1 MRITSKKT
9 IKIVVTITIIAIVG
23 DWSRWSCLPLAKN
36 RPRQSGVSLSHALM
50 FLSPTNIKYR
60 NFIQKTSIPTWII
73 QPNQAPIPWE
83 NRSSG
88 SSSRQSAELKEFLSG
103 LPRDLILRVHQK
115 FLLDYKM
122 FGYDIDT
129 ALKLGGH
136 KPLAGGNWCNP
147 NAMTTEAFATKIAL
161 GKVIILNY

>member
-1 MRITSKKT
+1 MNYK
-9 IKIVVTITIIAIVG
+9 
-23 DWSRWSCLPLAKN
+23 
-36 RPRQSGVSLSHALM
+36 
-50 FLSPTNIKYR
+50 
-60 NFIQKTSIPTWII
+60 
-73 QPNQAPIPWE
+73 PNQAPIPWE

>member
-1 MRITSKKT
+1 
-9 IKIVVTITIIAIVG
+9 
-23 DWSRWSCLPLAKN
+23 
-36 RPRQSGVSLSHALM
+36 M

-60 NFIQKTSIPTWII
+60 NFIQKNINFNMNYK
-73 QPNQAPIPWE
+73 PNQAPIPWE

-136 KPLAGGNWCNP
+136 KPLAGGN
-147 NAMTTEAFATKIAL
+147 
-161 GKVIILNY
+161 